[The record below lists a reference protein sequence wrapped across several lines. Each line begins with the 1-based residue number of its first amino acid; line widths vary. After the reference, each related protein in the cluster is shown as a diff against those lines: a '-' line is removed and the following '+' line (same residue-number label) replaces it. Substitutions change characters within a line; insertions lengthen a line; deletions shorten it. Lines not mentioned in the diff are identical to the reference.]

1 MSQKRKTT
9 STRQKPQEKN
19 KMQPATS
26 KPETSDLWINP
37 DLNRKIAGPGGNR
50 GDHTTST
57 AKLLEL
63 ADIALKKGA

>member
-1 MSQKRKTT
+1 
-9 STRQKPQEKN
+9 
-19 KMQPATS
+19 MQPATS

>member
-9 STRQKPQEKN
+9 TARQDKKKPQRRAPKTDSGEF
-19 KMQPATS
+19 
-26 KPETSDLWINP
+26 WIDP

-50 GDHTTST
+50 GEHTTSA

-63 ADIALKKGA
+63 ADIALKKDA

>member
-9 STRQKPQEKN
+9 STRQKPQEK
-19 KMQPATS
+19 KLQPATS
-26 KPETSDLWINP
+26 KPETGTLWIDP
-37 DLNRKIAGPGGNR
+37 DLNRKVAGPGGNR

>member
-9 STRQKPQEKN
+9 RTGKKRRDNRKPQRSLPKADAGEF
-19 KMQPATS
+19 
-26 KPETSDLWINP
+26 WIDP

-50 GDHTTST
+50 GEHTTSA

-63 ADIALKKGA
+63 ADIALKKDA